1 MSRQSVHRFDH
12 KVVLPAPRFNP
23 MTMKYQKCFSF
34 SDSAWE
40 NLSVRAHAANMS
52 VADYVNREVLSG
64 RALFRPPQSDW
75 VQELI
80 DCLQMPRKKTLEMVD
95 DDVLF

>member
-1 MSRQSVHRFDH
+1 M
-12 KVVLPAPRFNP
+12 
-23 MTMKYQKCFSF
+23 
-34 SDSAWE
+34 
-40 NLSVRAHAANMS
+40 RAHAENMS
-52 VADYVNREVLSG
+52 VADYVNRELLSG